1 MTERQKQAYERMT
14 PEQRAA
20 VDRIRVK
27 HSTPGYRAEEAEVR
41 ERVMEEIP
49 PRTTPSA
56 IEALAALR
64 LERERRSL
72 SLSEVADLSGIERS
86 ALSKLETGKTNPT
99 LATLDRYASA
109 LGMRLQW
116 SLVKGDVAE

>member
-1 MTERQKQAYERMT
+1 MSERQKQAYERMS

-27 HSTPGYRAEEAEVR
+27 HASPGYRAEEAWVR

-64 LERERRSL
+64 LEREHRGL
-72 SLSEVADLSGIERS
+72 SLSDVADLSGIERS
-86 ALSKLETGKTNPT
+86 ALPKLETGKTNPT
-99 LATLDRYASA
+99 PTTLDRYAGA
-109 LGMRLQW
+109 LGMWLQW
-116 SLVKGDVAE
+116 SLVEDRATM